1 MPRRKCCIDRISSS
15 HEPNCSSPIVIS
27 SPNPLFNDPFSQ
39 LHRMRYQFYPPIIFT
54 LLHIP
59 MLFINHTFIMLEFSL
74 VKYLIKK
81 LSQHIHTFFLPTF
94 QHVNWNV
101 IWSCRIIILFH
112 FQWFFILQI
121 SNVIGC
127 FGILSTT
134 TTLEFSFLNICS
146 KYFSHFSLLLFVNIF
161 FFRALSGMSV
171 SSLVALSCAFAI

>member
-81 LSQHIHTFFLPTF
+81 LSQHIHTFFIPTF

-112 FQWFFILQI
+112 FQWFFYFADFQCYWLIWHFI
-121 SNVIGC
+121 YNNHPRV
-127 FGILSTT
+127 
-134 TTLEFSFLNICS
+134 FLF
-146 KYFSHFSLLLFVNIF
+146 KYLFKIFFSLLFALIRKHF
-161 FFRALSGMSV
+161 F
-171 SSLVALSCAFAI
+171 SCFIWNVC